1 MGNRGFKGAREM
13 WRRDGYERR
22 DWKLLEVVN
31 SMIDFPAAAETSSRI
46 KDEEVGMLEM
56 RS

>member
-22 DWKLLEVVN
+22 DWKLPKVVD
-31 SMIDFPAAAETSSRI
+31 SMIDFPVAAETSSRI
-46 KDEEVGMLEM
+46 RDEEVGMLEM